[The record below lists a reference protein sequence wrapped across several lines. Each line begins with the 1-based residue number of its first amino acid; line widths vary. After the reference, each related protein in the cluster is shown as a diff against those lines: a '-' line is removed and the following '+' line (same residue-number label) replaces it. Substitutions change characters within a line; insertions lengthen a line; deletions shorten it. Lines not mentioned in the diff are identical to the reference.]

1 MGIDDPKGFIE
12 KRYGKSDTKVT
23 LLVTCVVGE
32 AIVTEV
38 ESAVEETQS
47 SGSWIDVMVSVQCS
61 TYALY
66 VSQEGCMWAVHLYL
80 KLKVDCAIYS
90 KTVAIFTYQ

>member
-32 AIVTEV
+32 AIVAEV
-38 ESAVEETQS
+38 ESAVDEAQS
-47 SGSWIDVMVSVQCS
+47 SGSWIDKMVSVYCS
-61 TYALY
+61 
-66 VSQEGCMWAVHLYL
+66 
-80 KLKVDCAIYS
+80 IYCRKDS
-90 KTVAIFTYQ
+90 YGEYIYTASSGWIAPCNIAK